1 MHEPPK
7 GIPNIHG
14 VKYWNLKENTPT
26 ENTLATRQAK
36 TQLQSGSLAG
46 FEPSLSQP
54 SLATPPSSD
63 KACPGGISDLI
74 NLLPAAQ
81 ARTCRKV
88 GQHTSHPK
96 EMSLSPQEYR

>member
-1 MHEPPK
+1 MNHLK
-7 GIPNIHG
+7 VFQIYTCVN
-14 VKYWNLKENTPT
+14 YWNLKENTPT
-26 ENTLATRQAK
+26 EKYFYHQTSK

-46 FEPSLSQP
+46 FKPSLSQP

-63 KACPGGISDLI
+63 KVSSGGISDLI
-74 NLLPAAQ
+74 NLLSPAAQ

-96 EMSLSPQEYR
+96 ETS